1 MNQDWIFDL
10 NWIDDCHFYASLQI
24 ENWQKKYFE
33 NTDITDHVE
42 LKF

>member
-10 NWIDDCHFYASLQI
+10 NWIDDRHFYASLQSATC
-24 ENWQKKYFE
+24 QKNYLE
-33 NTDITDHVE
+33 NTDITDQVE